1 MSAKM
6 REFVVSLRRGAD
18 MTMVVPSGSLT
29 DAVKETRVHIMEVM
43 PTGKTVVVA
52 VSSPNELK
60 LLRARLDGTC
70 HVVERTIGHV
80 LNGSSSA
87 GG

>member
-6 REFVVSLRRGAD
+6 REYVVSLRRGAD
-18 MTMVVPSGSLT
+18 MKVVVPSGSLT

-52 VSSPNELK
+52 VSSPRELE
-60 LLRARLDGTC
+60 LLRARLDRTC

-80 LNGSSSA
+80 LNGSTSA
-87 GG
+87 GR